1 MEASSY
7 RILIVDDEPAI
18 IDLLASFL
26 RSEGYSCET
35 AANGRSGLEMAS
47 SSHFDVVITD
57 VLMPEM
63 DGITLTRKLSHQFP
77 DLFIMVMTGYY
88 GERSMESAA
97 AAGAHEFIKK
107 PFSLTEFEM
116 RFQRMIR
123 ENKYR

>member
-1 MEASSY
+1 
-7 RILIVDDEPAI
+7 
-18 IDLLASFL
+18 
-26 RSEGYSCET
+26 
-35 AANGRSGLEMAS
+35 MAS

-88 GERSMESAA
+88 GERSMESAT

-123 ENKYR
+123 ESKHR